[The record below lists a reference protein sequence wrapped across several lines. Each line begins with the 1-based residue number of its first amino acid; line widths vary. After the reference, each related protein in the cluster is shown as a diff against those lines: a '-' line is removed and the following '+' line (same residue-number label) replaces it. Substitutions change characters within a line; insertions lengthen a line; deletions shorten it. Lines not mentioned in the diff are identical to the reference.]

1 MTTLPSSPPATRTVA
16 VLCLTLLLG
25 ACASRGPD
33 HPPLPSTPPA
43 AAGLTT
49 PDTTP
54 VAADWWRALGDPQ
67 LDRLVELALKD
78 QPSLAT
84 ARARVARAQALA
96 DGTRANGQAQGA
108 LDFNITRQRFT
119 ENGLYPPPFAG
130 TIWNSG
136 FLQIG
141 ANWSPDFFGQHAAE
155 LAAALGRERAAQ
167 AEAAGV
173 ANALAAQVARA
184 YISLARLLAQREVLA
199 RVLGQRDEILA
210 LTRARQGAGL
220 DTRVELTQAEG
231 ALPDARLQIE
241 ALDEQI
247 ALARHLAAVLAGQ
260 APGAL
265 DALSPR
271 LQALHLE
278 PTPVMLGTDLLGRRP
293 DLVAA
298 RWRVEATTQDVAEA
312 GARFYPNIN
321 LSAFIGLSTLGLA
334 PMLERG
340 SRQGG
345 FSPALHLPLFDGG
358 RLRAQLGGRQAEL
371 DEAIAQYNG
380 LLLDAVREASDAIS
394 STQSLVRQQDEVA
407 RSLASAE
414 TAYSLAMQR
423 YKAGLSSYLTVLNA
437 ENQLLVQRR
446 QAVDIQGRQLDT
458 RVALMKALGGGWH
471 EDTRTA
477 NAQSSALATP

>member
-43 AAGLTT
+43 AAGLTA

-260 APGAL
+260 PPARSTPCRRACRRCTWSPPRSCSAPTCWAAAPTSWPRAGA
-265 DALSPR
+265 SRPPPRTWPR
-271 LQALHLE
+271 L
-278 PTPVMLGTDLLGRRP
+278 
-293 DLVAA
+293 
-298 RWRVEATTQDVAEA
+298 
-312 GARFYPNIN
+312 
-321 LSAFIGLSTLGLA
+321 A
-334 PMLERG
+334 P
-340 SRQGG
+340 
-345 FSPALHLPLFDGG
+345 
-358 RLRAQLGGRQAEL
+358 
-371 DEAIAQYNG
+371 
-380 LLLDAVREASDAIS
+380 AS
-394 STQSLVRQQDEVA
+394 
-407 RSLASAE
+407 
-414 TAYSLAMQR
+414 
-423 YKAGLSSYLTVLNA
+423 
-437 ENQLLVQRR
+437 
-446 QAVDIQGRQLDT
+446 
-458 RVALMKALGGGWH
+458 
-471 EDTRTA
+471 TRT
-477 NAQSSALATP
+477 ST